1 MTESTN
7 STGGFPIESTG
18 GSLDIGD
25 SADAQPVDHMAVLV
39 DDDGED
45 SGAEEDA
52 AAPAAEEAA
61 PELAVAATAP

>member
-45 SGAEEDA
+45 SGAEDD

>member
-45 SGAEEDA
+45 SGAEDA